1 MKNTKTRRKVGLLT
15 KKQSR
20 GGEISASNNISD
32 SILFTL
38 DPDKSIYADT
48 ESMIYKK
55 DGIYLITHVAGFTQ
69 YLSGGDITVNEY
81 KNETE
86 EPQTFCV
93 GTKIQGTKILEI
105 PIKGEET
112 LITKPGVYVAYT
124 FNIKQSISSI
134 KSSTIFLSGNLIY
147 SSFSVEKNSNKEKV
161 KLSEEK
167 EKVESINEK
176 LSEEKEKVKSI
187 NEKLSE
193 EKSINENLIEE
204 KSINEKLSE
213 GKVWIMFCGDYKEHT
228 LEEGEILIADE
239 DNVVAFEEKVNQSI
253 TSVGG
258 LLTITTGNKFVV
270 KFTGPGKVYTQSCSL
285 RDMAYTLQKYL
296 PKPQVEVVNSDG
308 LISSITDG
316 ASFVQSQC
324 VVS

>member
-1 MKNTKTRRKVGLLT
+1 MRTYSRKNKKCTEKFFSVRTLVCKKKFFSSPTRK
-15 KKQSR
+15 
-20 GGEISASNNISD
+20 I
-32 SILFTL
+32 F
-38 DPDKSIYADT
+38 
-48 ESMIYKK
+48 YKK
-55 DGIYLITHVAGFTQ
+55 EKRNL
-69 YLSGGDITVNEY
+69 LSSLTRKIFY
-81 KNETE
+81 KKEKRNLLSSLTR
-86 EPQTFCV
+86 
-93 GTKIQGTKILEI
+93 KIFYKKEKRNL
-105 PIKGEET
+105 
-112 LITKPGVYVAYT
+112 
-124 FNIKQSISSI
+124 
-134 KSSTIFLSGNLIY
+134 LS
-147 SSFSVEKNSNKEKV
+147 EKEKV
-161 KLSEEK
+161 KSINEKLSEEK
-167 EKVESINEK
+167 EKVKSINEK